1 MDKVIG
7 IAGCG
12 TMGLPMAQQLRKK
25 GFDIW
30 GYDVRP
36 LSEFGDFQDRMVIDP
51 QDFAG
56 RIDVLISVVRDWQQT
71 QDLLF
76 DTQAIYAHPNA
87 PKALLI
93 SSTLS
98 PRLLADIQARLPKNV
113 LLVDAPMSGAPFR
126 AANGTLTFMLG
137 GPDAAIAELMP
148 AFNAMGQTIHH
159 LGPTGAGLT
168 CKVVNNFVAASGV
181 IAVRHALASA
191 EALGVDRATILKVMH
206 SSSGGTWYGRHF
218 NEIDWALE
226 GYEPGN
232 TMGIIKKDV
241 AAYLDAIE
249 GLDGKQASPF
259 ERTVHEQM
267 SFMEKLDQ

>member
-1 MDKVIG
+1 MDQVIG

-12 TMGLPMAQQLRKK
+12 TMGLPMAQQLRKH
-25 GFDIW
+25 GFEVW

-36 LSEFGDFQDRMVIDP
+36 LTEFGDFQDRMVADP

-76 DTQAIYAHPNA
+76 DAQAIYTHPNA
-87 PKALLI
+87 PQTLLI

-98 PRLLADIQARLPKNV
+98 PRLLADIQARLPYDV
-113 LLVDAPMSGAPFR
+113 LLMDAPMSGAPFR
-126 AANGTLTFMLG
+126 AANGSLTFMLG
-137 GPDAAIAELMP
+137 GPDDAINELMP
-148 AFNAMGQTIHH
+148 AFRAMGETIHH

-191 EALGVDRATILKVMH
+191 EALGVDRETILKVMH
-206 SSSGGTWYGRHF
+206 SSSGATWYGSHF
-218 NEIDWALE
+218 HEIDWALE
-226 GYEPGN
+226 GYDAGN

-241 AAYLDAIE
+241 AAYLDAIN
-249 GLDGKQASPF
+249 GLEGKQASDF

-267 SFMEKLDQ
+267 SFMEKLDK